1 MATIKVICPYCK
13 CDKVICNGKT
23 KKGLQRYLCKN
34 ESCPHKTFQ
43 IEYTYNACIP
53 GTKEKVIDMAMNG
66 SGVRDTGRVLGIS
79 KDTVTSVLKKKRESV
94 EYVNYE
100 YMEKYEGNEIDVDI
114 CSPLEAEMDEMWSFC
129 HDKSHQ
135 IWLWWAVDHKT
146 NTPIA
151 FWFGTRE
158 HKNLDKLI
166 ELLNPYK
173 IGKVYADNNF
183 AYEKRFG
190 SDILKTGKKNTQQI
204 ERDHLTLR
212 TRIKRLARKT
222 ICFPKSEV
230 IHTTVIGLFIN
241 RYWFSIKQ

>member
-1 MATIKVICPYCK
+1 M
-13 CDKVICNGKT
+13 
-23 KKGLQRYLCKN
+23 
-34 ESCPHKTFQ
+34 
-43 IEYTYNACIP
+43 YTRN
-53 GTKEKVIDMAMNG
+53 KEKVIDMAMNG

-100 YMEKYEGNEIDVDI
+100 YMKKYEENEINVDI
-114 CSPLEAEMDEMWSFC
+114 CSPLEVEMDEMWSFC

-222 ICFPKSEV
+222 ICFSKSEV